1 MIHTQFLNLSCILL
15 RYVSPVSPAVVVLW
29 CVLLFLYLSCIL
41 LRLQFVRFFVPQR
54 ILQELSSQVM
64 PARQTKGKRKPP
76 LGEEAPE
83 NDSSSSS
90 SAPEPSPLST
100 EVSEVITPSSLTSPK
115 TKLFLGVARK
125 KAEEEEVVAKRE
137 ASLEARLL
145 KKTAETVSKAVEASN
160 QSLLASLLPLLEAK
174 DKAHKEIEA
183 KMATM
188 VKEKAGRE
196 AVVMEAAARKGKEDA
211 EAALALHLP
220 ARDLVAASDARLR
233 GAQRDG
239 PRMEAFHRLLVEQG
253 QATPAEAERMTRALQ
268 LGHQVGSP
276 LDGFSSYSPSAG
288 VWGSGGS
295 VVQGLNT
302 KAANHSWS
310 WKAKTGTCG
319 VAKAKAEK

>member
-1 MIHTQFLNLSCILL
+1 
-15 RYVSPVSPAVVVLW
+15 
-29 CVLLFLYLSCIL
+29 
-41 LRLQFVRFFVPQR
+41 
-54 ILQELSSQVM
+54 M

-100 EVSEVITPSSLTSPK
+100 EVIEVITPSSLTSPK

-160 QSLLASLLPLLEAK
+160 QSLLASLLPLLESK

-196 AVVMEAAARKGKEDA
+196 AVVKEAAARKGKEDA
-211 EAALALHLP
+211 DALALHLP

-295 VVQGLNT
+295 VVQGLFGQLQEAGIHKNT
-302 KAANHSWS
+302 KNTR
-310 WKAKTGTCG
+310 KPL
-319 VAKAKAEK
+319 